1 MTFFRIGDSGFA
13 FSDGDLIQVSIIIIV
28 AGLVLGVC
36 AWVAVGVQRTKDNSK
51 PLQRREAKIVEKPTK
66 TPTVEWC
73 VVEFENGERMKLR
86 NFHVDTVIIAVG
98 DVGIIDYRGITIQAF
113 HPISENRM

>member
-86 NFHVDTVIIAVG
+86 NFHPNSVLLAVG
-98 DVGIIDYRGITIQAF
+98 DTGVIDYKGITIMAF
-113 HPISENRM
+113 YPNRKL